1 MKTLQVKNF
10 KAHQDLDEINF
21 DEKNFLLYGDNGAGK
36 SSIYESLRLC
46 FFKNKIEEN
55 IGFGS
60 TPENI
65 SQLEQDFYSEFNNK
79 ITNQNFEIKINSTNF
94 KDFQTDEYKVYMLK
108 FEDIIFDKTLT
119 LKDFLEKI
127 FTNLPSFEYFTE
139 QINSHGE
146 EIIERTK
153 TTIDIIQEKIN
164 KFLKE
169 CFEDIEVEID
179 SSDDFA
185 IKVKNKKRNIEPTK
199 DLRKYFNEG
208 KINLIILALFFAVIE
223 VSKEDNKKNILILDD
238 FITSLD
244 MANRIFLMKHI
255 FENFKDFQILIFTH
269 NIYFYN
275 LIMYLINDKISKTD
289 KDWQFANLYEI
300 DDSHKIYIN
309 SDFNSIDKIENKYKQ
324 EKNKS
329 NPNFQTIGN
338 ELRQKFERLL
348 YELSKIMMI
357 AGVEESNKI
366 LETILENQSI
376 YILKYE
382 DNSTG
387 KKKIKYKNANHLTT
401 EIKSISTNLAD
412 VQAKINE
419 YEINSFDE
427 IKEVLK
433 TLKLYRKVTM
443 HSLSHGQIGQHNWNN
458 KEIEQTLLLLKR
470 LETNIKDLTNV
481 KVN

>member
-1 MKTLQVKNF
+1 MKTLKIKNF

-46 FFKNKIEEN
+46 FFKNRLEEG
-55 IGFGS
+55 IKKQ
-60 TPENI
+60 TTQEN
-65 SQLEQDFYSEFNNK
+65 QDEKVKEFYREFNNK
-79 ITNQNFEIKINSTNF
+79 ILNQDFEIKINSTNF
-94 KDFQTDEYKVYMLK
+94 KDFQTDNYKAYILR
-108 FEDIIFDKTLT
+108 FEDVAFDRSLI

-127 FTNLPSFEYFTE
+127 FTNLPSFDYFTK
-139 QINSHGE
+139 QINSNGKGIFE
-146 EIIERTK
+146 KTK
-153 TTIDIIQEKIN
+153 TKIDIIEKN
-164 KFLKE
+164 VNSFLE
-169 CFEDIEVEID
+169 ACIEDIEIKID

-244 MANRIFLMKHI
+244 MANRTFLMRYI
-255 FENFKDFQILIFTH
+255 FDIFKDFQILIFTH

-275 LIMYLINDKISKTD
+275 LIMYLINDKICKTD

-300 DDSHKIYIN
+300 DNNHKIYIN
-309 SDFNSIDKIENKYKQ
+309 SDFNSIDKIEKRYKQ
-324 EKNKS
+324 DKS
-329 NPNFQTIGN
+329 NPNLQTIGN

-348 YELSKIMMI
+348 YELSKIIMI
-357 AGVEESNKI
+357 GGVEESNKI

-382 DNSTG
+382 DTSTG
-387 KKKIKYKNANHLTT
+387 KKKTKYKNTNHLTT
-401 EIKSISTNLAD
+401 EIKSISTNLTD

-419 YEINSFDE
+419 YEINNFDE

-443 HSLSHGQIGQHNWNN
+443 HSLSHGQIGQHNWSN
-458 KEIEQTLLLLKR
+458 KEIEQTILLLKK
-470 LETNIKDLTNV
+470 LETNIKDLTNE